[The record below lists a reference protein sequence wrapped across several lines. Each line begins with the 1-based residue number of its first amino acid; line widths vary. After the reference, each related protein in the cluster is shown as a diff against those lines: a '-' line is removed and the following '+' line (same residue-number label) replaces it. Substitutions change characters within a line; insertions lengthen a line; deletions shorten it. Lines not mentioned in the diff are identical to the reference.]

1 VSWVN
6 GWSAC
11 QFCRVSFL
19 FFFFWLVVCYYY
31 YDNEAPEF
39 GGVIWLR
46 WIDLVLSWVVVF
58 FWIVVFGG
66 LWFLVGGL
74 GIKGPSD
81 LPGIEPVLDRA
92 HPRGF
97 ESSRTVVLL

>member
-1 VSWVN
+1 
-6 GWSAC
+6 
-11 QFCRVSFL
+11 
-19 FFFFWLVVCYYY
+19 
-31 YDNEAPEF
+31 
-39 GGVIWLR
+39 VIWLR

-58 FWIVVFGG
+58 FLDRGFWWAVVF
-66 LWFLVGGL
+66 GGL
-74 GIKGPSD
+74 GIKGPLS